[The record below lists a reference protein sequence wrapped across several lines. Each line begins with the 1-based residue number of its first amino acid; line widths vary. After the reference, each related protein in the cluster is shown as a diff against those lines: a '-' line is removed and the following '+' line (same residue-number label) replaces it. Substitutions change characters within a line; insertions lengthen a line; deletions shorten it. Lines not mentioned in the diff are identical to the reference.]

1 MVKNPKHIYSLILRS
16 SILWS
21 RLRDHTLKVIWSY
34 KYRLQTDYITSYS
47 YNIYNNID
55 SFPCISPQ

>member
-21 RLRDHTLKVIWSY
+21 RLRDHTLKVIRSY
-34 KYRLQTDYITSYS
+34 KYKQTITSYS